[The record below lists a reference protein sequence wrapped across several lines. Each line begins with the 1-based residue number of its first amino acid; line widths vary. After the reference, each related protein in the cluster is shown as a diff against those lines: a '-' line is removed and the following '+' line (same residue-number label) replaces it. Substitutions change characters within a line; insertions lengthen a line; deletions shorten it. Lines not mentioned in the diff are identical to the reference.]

1 MSDAPSEERL
11 NDYVDGLLSAQ
22 EAREVERAL
31 AASAEAQA
39 TVEFLRSLRAR
50 TEQLP
55 AAIEPG
61 RDLWPEIAGRMV
73 PAPLASVGTD
83 PERATRIV
91 SNEAAPDRAWW
102 PSLGGFQWA
111 TLAAAAMLLM
121 VVSSA
126 LTAWMLAMPGSAN
139 VAGPSAVAV
148 PTAGSEREEIRPTEA
163 AYALEIEQLMRVLYE
178 NRDTLDPDTVS
189 TIETNLRV
197 IDRAIDRVR
206 EALEEEPA
214 NPGLAR
220 MLTSNYRHKVQL
232 LQRANRIIKA
242 S

>member
-50 TEQLP
+50 TGQLP
-55 AAIEPG
+55 DAIEPG
-61 RDLWPEIAGRMV
+61 RDLWPEIAERMV
-73 PAPLASVGTD
+73 SAPLAAVGAEPVTY
-83 PERATRIV
+83 IV
-91 SNEAAPDRAWW
+91 SGEVAPHRTWW
-102 PSLGGFQWA
+102 PLLDGFQWA
-111 TLAAAAMLLM
+111 TLGAAAMLLM
-121 VVSSA
+121 VASSA
-126 LTAWMLAMPGSAN
+126 LTAWMLSLPGREN
-139 VAGPSAVAV
+139 VAGV
-148 PTAGSEREEIRPTEA
+148 PPAGVGSTVVSGLEGIRPAEVG
-163 AYALEIEQLMRVLYE
+163 YALEIEQLMRVLYE

-206 EALEEEPA
+206 EALEEDPV
-214 NPGLAR
+214 NSGLAR
-220 MLTSNYRHKVQL
+220 MLTKNYRHKLQL
-232 LQRANRIIKA
+232 LQRANRIIEA